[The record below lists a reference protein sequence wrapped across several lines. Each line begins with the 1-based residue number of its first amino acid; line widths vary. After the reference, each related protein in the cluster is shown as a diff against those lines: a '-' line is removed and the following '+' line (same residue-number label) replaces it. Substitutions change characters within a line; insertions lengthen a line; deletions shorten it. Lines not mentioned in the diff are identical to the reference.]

1 MWRISDSN
9 TVSVIDTA
17 TNNVTA
23 TVTVGSSPIG
33 VAVTPDG
40 TKVYVTNYDSNT
52 VSVIDTATNNVTATV
67 PVGTSPRGVAVSPDG
82 TKVYVANRT

>member
-1 MWRISDSN
+1 MGIT

-23 TVTVGSSPIG
+23 TVTVGNNPFG

-40 TKVYVTNYDSNT
+40 TKVYVANRVSNN

-67 PVGTSPRGVAVSPDG
+67 
-82 TKVYVANRT
+82 NM